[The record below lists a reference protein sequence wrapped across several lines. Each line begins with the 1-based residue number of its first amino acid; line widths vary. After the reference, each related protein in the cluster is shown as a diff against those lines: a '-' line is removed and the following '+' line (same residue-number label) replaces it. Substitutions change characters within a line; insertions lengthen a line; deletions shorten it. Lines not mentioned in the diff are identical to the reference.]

1 LRRDAWRHLSTAHS
15 RVSGNPVY
23 HPIWVP
29 AKAGT
34 SGLEFA
40 PWLRVLV
47 SLFGLS
53 ACLFTHSALAQPT
66 VEDFYRGKQV
76 NLIVGYGPGGGYDLV
91 ARLVARHLGRYV
103 PSNPK

>member
-1 LRRDAWRHLSTAHS
+1 
-15 RVSGNPVY
+15 
-23 HPIWVP
+23 
-29 AKAGT
+29 
-34 SGLEFA
+34 
-40 PWLRVLV
+40 
-47 SLFGLS
+47 
-53 ACLFTHSALAQPT
+53 LFTHSALAQPT